1 MEINNVREAC
11 VIAFLGVNSWIDIR
25 KKTGFITAYCGI
37 CREWNLMDNM

>member
-11 VIAFLGVNSWIDIR
+11 VIAFLGVKFLDRYSE
-25 KKTGFITAYCGI
+25 KTGFITAYCGI